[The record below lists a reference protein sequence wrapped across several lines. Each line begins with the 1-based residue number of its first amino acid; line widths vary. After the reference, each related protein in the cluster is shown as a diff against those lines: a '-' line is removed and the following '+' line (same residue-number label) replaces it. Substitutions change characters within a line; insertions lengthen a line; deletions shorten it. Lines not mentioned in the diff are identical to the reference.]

1 MKPLMLSKNGM
12 EKHVQSLSSI
22 SENQTNIL
30 TSFAR

>member
-1 MKPLMLSKNGM
+1 MKPLMLFKNGM

-22 SENQTNIL
+22 LENQTNIL